1 MAMFLAI
8 NGYKINASIDEQTE
22 IILSV
27 AAGKLRRQGNYRV
40 AFQLHSRVL
49 VPQTPCFKRNRFPSP
64 LGEG

>member
-27 AAGKLRRQGNYRV
+27 AAGKLRRQEFTEWLSNYIQE
-40 AFQLHSRVL
+40 F
-49 VPQTPCFKRNRFPSP
+49 
-64 LGEG
+64 